1 MSSGEEDRRRDEI
14 VLVRRVSDDHDGG
27 HHGGAWKIAYADF
40 MTAMMALFL
49 VMWLVNAASKDTRAQ
64 VASYFN
70 PIKLSDSITSSR
82 GLSEMQPGQQSRK
95 QVPVK
100 KKDKDKPAKKTK
112 KEEKDTKTAL
122 TDADFFSDPHGVLA
136 KLAKVHAAN
145 QLKTKG
151 EAFRDPFDPAFR
163 KRFELVNPTQE
174 VPPKD
179 PEFAEKP
186 PAKKSK
192 PVKPPLSA
200 KPEAAKPAWAATVKK
215 GPAKPHKLA
224 KNGKPIDD
232 KANRAEAK
240 RAEAERAEAKAAKTK
255 LLAKNLQDKIKRS
268 LGKFAQGGRPAVN
281 VKVTK
286 DGVVLSLTDK
296 VGHSMFD
303 IGSAVPKPQTVA
315 LVDTLAKAITE
326 EHKGSIVISGH
337 TDARAFAGAKYDNWR
352 LSTDRAHA
360 FYHMLSRGGV
370 DMARV
375 DRVQGYAARKL
386 KVGSDPNSPLNRR
399 VEITLQ
405 TN

>member
-14 VLVRRVSDDHDGG
+14 VLVRRVSGDHDGG

-70 PIKLSDSITSSR
+70 PIKLSDSITSAR

-100 KKDKDKPAKKTK
+100 EKDDEKPAKKTK
-112 KEEKDTKTAL
+112 KEDKETKAAV

-136 KLAKVHAAN
+136 KLAKVHAAK
-145 QLKTKG
+145 QPKKKG

-163 KRFELVNPTQE
+163 KRFELVNPTE
-174 VPPKD
+174 KVPPQE
-179 PEFAEKP
+179 PEI
-186 PAKKSK
+186 
-192 PVKPPLSA
+192 
-200 KPEAAKPAWAATVKK
+200 AAKPALKK
-215 GPAKPHKLA
+215 PPPAKPEVAKPTWAAQVKLPPAKQSKRDKLAEQEKQKALKAKQAQEKIAETKKLA
-224 KNGKPIDD
+224 K
-232 KANRAEAK
+232 
-240 RAEAERAEAKAAKTK
+240 K
-255 LLAKNLQDKIKRS
+255 LEEKIKRS
-268 LGKFAQGGRPAVN
+268 LGKLTPGGRPAVS
-281 VKVTK
+281 VKVT
-286 DGVVLSLTDK
+286 DGGVILSLTDK

-303 IGSAVPKPQTVA
+303 IGSAVPKPETVA
-315 LVDTLAKAITE
+315 LVDALAAAIKD

-375 DRVQGYAARKL
+375 DRVQGFAARKL

-399 VEITLQ
+399 VEITLK
-405 TN
+405 TK

>member
-14 VLVRRVSDDHDGG
+14 VIVRRVSGDHEGG

-70 PIKLSDSITSSR
+70 PIKLSDSITSAR

-100 KKDKDKPAKKTK
+100 ELDKDKPAEKTK
-112 KEEKDTKTAL
+112 KEDKKKKAAV

-136 KLAKVHAAN
+136 ELASKHAAK
-145 QLKTKG
+145 QPEKKG

-163 KRFELVNPTQE
+163 KRFELVNPTDE

-179 PEFAEKP
+179 PNIADKPAVKKPKPEKP
-186 PAKKSK
+186 G
-192 PVKPPLSA
+192 
-200 KPEAAKPAWAATVKK
+200 AAKPTWD
-215 GPAKPHKLA
+215 AKVMKPSAKQSKIAQKDKPKDAKAKLA
-224 KNGKPIDD
+224 KAKR
-232 KANRAEAK
+232 ANAK
-240 RAEAERAEAKAAKTK
+240 RAEEKVAKAK
-255 LLAKNLQDKIKRS
+255 LLAKKLDEKIKLS
-268 LGKFAQGGRPAVN
+268 LGKLTRGGRPVVS
-281 VKVTK
+281 VKVT
-286 DGVVLSLTDK
+286 DAGVVLSLTDK

-303 IGSAVPKPQTVA
+303 LGSAVPKPATVA
-315 LVDTLAKAITE
+315 LVDSLAAAIRQ
-326 EHKGSIVISGH
+326 EHKGSIIISGH
-337 TDARAFAGAKYDNWR
+337 TDARAFAKAKYDNWR

-375 DRVQGYAARKL
+375 ERVQGFAARKL
-386 KVGSDPNSPLNRR
+386 KVLASPNSPLNRR
-399 VEITLQ
+399 VEITLR
-405 TN
+405 TK